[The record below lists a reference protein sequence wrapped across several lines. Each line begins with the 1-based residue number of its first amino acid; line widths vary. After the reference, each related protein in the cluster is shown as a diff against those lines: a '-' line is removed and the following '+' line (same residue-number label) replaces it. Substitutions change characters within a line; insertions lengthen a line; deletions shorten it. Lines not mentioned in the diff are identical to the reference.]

1 MSSSPEK
8 KAAATSSE
16 TQRPNAGQ
24 ATAIALNFLKTLGN
38 RGKFKPKRASLEG
51 ERYTVE
57 VELKGGAAT
66 VQIDAATG
74 EIKEYAIEPEV
85 KESSGFSFSP
95 KTILLACGIAVA
107 LFFVLNVLNLQSLFG
122 SFL

>member
-8 KAAATSSE
+8 KASTMSSE
-16 TQRPNAGQ
+16 TERPNAGL

-38 RGKFKPKRASLEG
+38 KGKFKPKRASLED
-51 ERYTVE
+51 EHYMVE
-57 VELKGGAAT
+57 VELKRSTAT

-74 EIKEYAIEPEV
+74 EIKEYAIEPKV
-85 KESSGFSFSP
+85 GESSGFSFSP

-107 LFFVLNVLNLQSLFG
+107 LFFVLNVLGLQSLFG
-122 SFL
+122 SLL